1 MGIPTKKPRFSP
13 GRNHKLTDKQRVFV
27 AEYVIDLNAT
37 RAAVAAG
44 YSPKTAA
51 SMGCQLLDHKAY
63 PLVAVEVRKALAD
76 KELRAEKKANDVLR
90 YIHTAMFYQ
99 PLMFFLPGD
108 DGGWLIDEDKV
119 ATLPPC
125 IGCLIEEVERRT
137 VMRGDGENRQVAT
150 MFWVRLVSK
159 TAAMTLAAKHQL
171 GEKAPATAPAPVGLD
186 WYGSD
191 ESQEER
197 ALAEAKQLVEVA
209 MPQSGLKELP
219 ANGLAPPVNR
229 LGCNPS
235 SNGDGHRC
243 F

>member
-1 MGIPTKKPRFSP
+1 MGVPTKKARFSP
-13 GRNHKLTDKQRVFV
+13 GRDHKLTDKQRVFV
-27 AEYVIDLNAT
+27 AEYVIDMNAT

-63 PLVAVEVRKALAD
+63 PLVAVAVKKALAD
-76 KELRAEKKANDVLR
+76 KELRAEKKADDVLR
-90 YIHTAMFYQ
+90 YIHTAMWYQ

-137 VMRGDGENRQVAT
+137 VVIGEGANRKEVT
-150 MFWVRLVSK
+150 KFWVRLVSK

-171 GEKAPATAPAPVGLD
+171 GEKAPAPVPVGLD
-186 WYGSD
+186 WCGSD

-197 ALAEAKQLVEVA
+197 AMAEARKLVEVA
-209 MPQSGLKELP
+209 LPQPGLMDLA
-219 ANGLAPPVNR
+219 ANGLAQPVHR
-229 LGCNPS
+229 LECRPTR
-235 SNGDGHRC
+235 NGYGHG
-243 F
+243 